1 MGNIAHT
8 PTTGVIVTGGASG
21 IGRASALALAEA
33 GRPVAVWDL
42 DPIATEKVAG
52 EIATQTGATTCAA
65 GIDVRDASLFPAA
78 IDAAR
83 EALGSLGGLVHC
95 AGVSMPVPVDALDVD
110 SWDAVLEVNLR
121 AEVLLVKALLEDL
134 RSQPGSAVVGIA
146 SINAI
151 LGNAANPAYGASKSG
166 LLGLT
171 RSLADQLAGDGVRV
185 NAICPGYIE
194 TPMLAPA
201 LDGAGGLRKSM
212 VRQSMLG
219 RLGQP
224 EEIGR
229 AVRFLM
235 SDDAS
240 FITAEHLVVDG
251 GVVRSQ
257 R

>member
-1 MGNIAHT
+1 MGSIEHT

-33 GRPVAVWDL
+33 GRPVALWDL
-42 DPIATEKVAG
+42 DPLATDKVAA
-52 EIATQTGATTCAA
+52 EIAAQTGATTCGA

-78 IDAAR
+78 IDTAR
-83 EALGSLGGLVHC
+83 ATLGSIGGLVHC
-95 AGVSMPVPVDALDVD
+95 AGVSMAIPIDALDAE

-121 AEVLLVKALLEDL
+121 AEMLLVKALLADL
-134 RSQPGSAVVGIA
+134 RANPGSAVVGIA

-151 LGNAANPAYGASKSG
+151 LGNAANPAYGASKAG
-166 LLGLT
+166 VLGLT

-185 NAICPGYIE
+185 NAICPGYID

-201 LDGAGGLRKSM
+201 LDGAAGLRESM
-212 VRQSMLG
+212 LRQSMLG
-219 RLGQP
+219 RLGEP
-224 EEIGR
+224 AEIGR
-229 AVRFLM
+229 VVRFLM

-257 R
+257 H